1 MKQII
6 ILKNENEKKLNNILL
21 KRFPNLS
28 LNTLNKALRKKDI
41 RVNNVRISENV
52 IVHENDVISIYI
64 SDDLL
69 IKDNID
75 IKKHIIYEDDNILV
89 INKWSGI
96 CVQKDIE
103 NEICI
108 QDLLN
113 EYSNKK
119 YLPKPCHRLDR
130 NTSGLLI
137 FAKNEESLNELL
149 YCFKHRLIQ
158 KFYKCLVYGIPKEKE
173 KEKLLEDYLF
183 NDKKK
188 NISIISNK
196 KLNGYTNIRTK
207 YRILDINKEKNIST
221 LEVELLT
228 GKTHQIRAHLAY
240 IGHPIIGDGKY
251 GINDVNKKFNIKT
264 QCLIA
269 YKLIF
274 NTETLDKLKY
284 LNNKEIKIDNVY
296 WKI

>member
-1 MKQII
+1 MKEII
-6 ILKNENEKKLNNILL
+6 ISKKENEKKLNSILL
-21 KRFPNLS
+21 KRFPELS

-41 RVNNVRISENV
+41 RVNNIKISEN
-52 IVHENDVISIYI
+52 IILHENDKVTIYI

-69 IKDNID
+69 IKSNKINIKD
-75 IKKHIIYEDDNILV
+75 YIIYEDENIII
-89 INKWSGI
+89 INKWNGI

-103 NEICI
+103 NETCI

-113 EYSNKK
+113 EYANKQ
-119 YLPKPCHRLDR
+119 YIPKPCHRLDR
-130 NTSGLLI
+130 NTTGLLI
-137 FAKNEESLNELL
+137 FAKNEETLYELL
-149 YCFKHRLIQ
+149 YCFKHRLIK
-158 KFYKCLVYGIPKEKE
+158 KFYKCLVYGILKE
-173 KEKLLEDYLF
+173 KEKLLDDYLF

-196 KLNGYTNIRTK
+196 KTNGYTNIKTK
-207 YRILDINKEKNIST
+207 YKVLEINKQKNIST

-251 GINDVNKKFNIKT
+251 GINDINKKFNAKT
-264 QCLIA
+264 QYLIA

-274 NTETLDKLKY
+274 NTKDLNKLKY
-284 LNNKEIKIDNVY
+284 LDNKEIKIDNIN
-296 WKI
+296 WKL

>member
-1 MKQII
+1 MKEII
-6 ILKNENEKKLNNILL
+6 ISKKENEKKLNNILL
-21 KRFPNLS
+21 KRFPDLS

-41 RVNNVRISENV
+41 RVNNIKISEN
-52 IVHENDVISIYI
+52 IILHENDKVTIYI

-69 IKDNID
+69 IKSNKINIKD
-75 IKKHIIYEDDNILV
+75 YIIYEDENIII
-89 INKWSGI
+89 INKWNGI

-103 NEICI
+103 NETCI

-113 EYSNKK
+113 EYANKQ
-119 YLPKPCHRLDR
+119 YIPKPCHRLDR
-130 NTSGLLI
+130 NTTGLLI

-149 YCFKHRLIQ
+149 YCFKHRLIK

-173 KEKLLEDYLF
+173 KLLDDYLF
-183 NDKKK
+183 NDKRK

-196 KLNGYTNIRTK
+196 KTNGYINIKTK
-207 YRILDINKEKNIST
+207 YKVLEINKQKNIST

-251 GINDVNKKFNIKT
+251 GINDINKKFNAKT
-264 QCLIA
+264 QYLIA

-274 NTETLDKLKY
+274 NTKDLNKLKY
-284 LNNKEIKIDNVY
+284 LDNKEIKIDNIN
-296 WKI
+296 WKL

>member
-1 MKQII
+1 MKEII
-6 ILKNENEKKLNNILL
+6 ISKKENEKKLNSILL
-21 KRFPNLS
+21 KRFPDLS

-41 RVNNVRISENV
+41 RVNNIKISEN
-52 IVHENDVISIYI
+52 IVLHENDKVTIYI
-64 SDDLL
+64 TDDLL
-69 IKDNID
+69 IKKQTINIEDN
-75 IKKHIIYEDDNILV
+75 IIYEDENIIV
-89 INKWSGI
+89 INKWNGI

-108 QDLLN
+108 QDLLD

-119 YLPKPCHRLDR
+119 YNPKPCHRLDR
-130 NTSGLLI
+130 NTQGLLI

-158 KFYKCLVYGIPKEKE
+158 KYYKCLVYGIPKEKE
-173 KEKLLEDYLF
+173 KLLDDYLF

-188 NISIISNK
+188 NISIISSK
-196 KLNGYTNIRTK
+196 KTNGYLNIKTK
-207 YRILDINKEKNIST
+207 YKVLDINRQQNTST

-251 GINDVNKKFNIKT
+251 GINEINKKFNAKT
-264 QCLIA
+264 QYLIA

-274 NTETLDKLKY
+274 NTKELNKLKY
-284 LNNKEIKIDNVY
+284 LDNKEIKIDNIN